1 MSSVV
6 RVWSGV
12 ALLVAVLLVP
22 VAAAE
27 NEQLQAAANLFEKQ
41 EYVAAQEAL
50 LKVERESLSDAERGK
65 LDELLK
71 VVPEAIKASEK
82 AAQDLASANA
92 AYDEGKW
99 EVAER
104 LYRAVEGNKY
114 ALASAR
120 DHAAAQGERIAEKKK
135 LADAAKPTGTVE
147 STVVTETTEAK
158 PVERPRAEANNVP
171 PPAAV
176 PAPPPAEAPVEGPRR
191 LTPTD
196 ELRIRDELLWQRAVA
211 QAEAA
216 GAMARAA
223 VVDKD
228 FVKAREQVA
237 TALQTIEAAA
247 HYAAPVAKYQ
257 VAKDAVLAL
266 QQEVEQAQAEYDRQ
280 KVHEEQA
287 EIAQRIIDRADLIT
301 RQKTEKIQQLFNS
314 VDQLRREHRYTEAA
328 EVLREVLRIDPS
340 NAMAR
345 YQLDWAEDAESIDQ
359 QANWQHD
366 VNVQQR
372 QALTNAE
379 EAIIPWDVDVMYPR
393 NWLELTAL
401 RAKQGIATGHD
412 VGDVELNKQLG
423 ASLPDVRFEE
433 TAFEQVMDFL
443 GEMTKVNISVDWT
456 DLADNGVERDKPVTV
471 RLSNV
476 TFRTV
481 LNEVLS
487 QAGGDVHLAFA
498 VGDGLLRIAT
508 KQKLDRNKLVLIY
521 DIRDLLVNVPQAT
534 RQAAFDVTQGMGQGG
549 TSGGGG
555 GGGGGMFGGQGGG
568 MQQGGDQYGGQN
580 GQQPGQ
586 LAQQVIDII
595 RQTVE
600 PDSWRETGGG
610 DGSIR
615 DLNGQ
620 LIIYNTS
627 DAHRQVVDLLG
638 QLRET
643 RTLQI
648 SVESRFLDVISNF
661 LEQFGV
667 DLDFVFNSGSAGY
680 DQAAGLTDPA
690 TGAVILIPRQYSRI
704 GSTPVAPAFG
714 QPLTQGTV
722 PQQPYN
728 QPGFVPSATGVIPQ
742 INTMTPISV
751 QQQSMSLVDP
761 TTINTNVPGS
771 WAQRGGLAPAM
782 NIGGSF
788 LNNLQVDF
796 LIRATQANSR
806 SSIVQAPRLVI
817 FNGQASR
824 ISVGRSRT
832 YVGSLEARVAEGVA
846 VGQPVLAQADSGVSM
861 RVEGTISADRRYV
874 TLSMQVQQREEP
886 SFERFEV
893 QRASG
898 NSPGLFISLP
908 DQGFATLETTVS
920 VPDGGTVLLGGLKQ
934 VGEVELEAGVP
945 ILSKIPV
952 LKRAFTNQTTV
963 KDTRTLL
970 ILVKSK
976 IIIQK
981 EAEDEAFPT
990 FSRPGP

>member
-1 MSSVV
+1 MSSVG
-6 RVWSGV
+6 RIWSGAV
-12 ALLVAVLLVP
+12 LLVAVMLVP

-27 NEQLQAAANLFEKQ
+27 NEQLQAAANLFDKQ

-50 LKVERESLSDAERGK
+50 LKVNRDALSDAELAK

-71 VVPEAIKASEK
+71 AVPEAIKASER
-82 AAQDLASANA
+82 AAQDLGSANA
-92 AYDEGKW
+92 AYDDGKW
-99 EVAER
+99 DIAEQ
-104 LYRAVEGNKY
+104 LYRAVQASQY
-114 ALASAR
+114 APKSAR
-120 DHAAAQGERIAEKKK
+120 EHAAAQCERIAEKKK
-135 LADAAKPTGTVE
+135 LAEAAKPSGTVE
-147 STVVTETTEAK
+147 ATVVTETTEVKTVDQPREPVAVAEPQAPAAP
-158 PVERPRAEANNVP
+158 PVE
-171 PPAAV
+171 V
-176 PAPPPAEAPVEGPRR
+176 PAEGPRR

-196 ELRIRDELLWQRAVA
+196 ELRMRDELLWQRAVA
-211 QAEAA
+211 QSEAA
-216 GAMARAA
+216 AAEARAA
-223 VVDKD
+223 VTSKD
-228 FVKAREQVA
+228 FVAARKQVA

-247 HYAAPVAKYQ
+247 HYAEPVSKYQ
-257 VAKDAVLAL
+257 TAKDAVLAL
-266 QQEVEQAQAEYDRQ
+266 QQEVEQAQADYERQ
-280 KVHEEQA
+280 KAHEEQV
-287 EIAQRIIDRADLIT
+287 EIARRITDRAELIK
-301 RQKTEKIQQLFNS
+301 RQKAEKIQQLFNS
-314 VDQLRREHRYTEAA
+314 VDQLRREHRYAEAA

-340 NAMAR
+340 NAEAR
-345 YQLDWAEDAESIDQ
+345 YQLNWAEDLESIDE

-379 EAIIPWDVDVMYPR
+379 DAMIPWDVDVMYPR
-393 NWLELTAL
+393 NWLELTAI
-401 RAKQGIATGHD
+401 RAKQGIATGRD
-412 VGDVELNKQLG
+412 IGDVELNKQLN

-433 TAFEQVMDFL
+433 TAFEQVMEFL
-443 GEMTKVNISVDWT
+443 AEMTKVNVSVDWT
-456 DLADNGVERDKPVTV
+456 DLTDNGIERDKPVTV
-471 RLSNV
+471 KLSNV

-487 QAGGDVHLAFA
+487 QAGGDVNLAFT

-508 KQKLDRNKLVLIY
+508 KQKLDRDKLVLIY
-521 DIRDLLVNVPQAT
+521 DIRDLLVNVPQAS
-534 RQAAFDVTQGMGQGG
+534 RQAAFDVSQGMGQGG
-549 TSGGGG
+549 TGSGGGG
-555 GGGGGMFGGQGGG
+555 GGSGGGMFGGGQGGG
-568 MQQGGDQYGGQN
+568 LQQGQDQYGQ
-580 GQQPGQ
+580 QQPGE

-627 DAHRQVVDLLG
+627 DAHRQVADLLT

-643 RTLQI
+643 RALQI
-648 SVESRFLDVISNF
+648 SVESRFLNVISNF

-680 DQAAGLTDPA
+680 DQAAGITDPS
-690 TGAVILIPRQYSRI
+690 TGAVVLIPRQYSRI
-704 GSTPVAPAFG
+704 GVTPVSPAFG
-714 QPLTQGTV
+714 QALTQGTV
-722 PQQPYN
+722 PQQPYG
-728 QPGFVPSATGVIPQ
+728 QAGFVPSATGILPQ
-742 INTMTPISV
+742 SDRMTPISV
-751 QQQSMSLVDP
+751 QQQSLSLVDP

-771 WAQRGGLAPAM
+771 WAQRSGLAPAM
-782 NIGGSF
+782 NISGSF
-788 LNNLQVDF
+788 LDNLQVDF

-832 YVGSLEARVAEGVA
+832 YVGSLEARVAEGVGIG
-846 VGQPVLAQADSGVSM
+846 VPVLAQADSGVSM

-874 TLSMQVQQREEP
+874 TLSVNVQQREEP

-908 DQGFATLETTVS
+908 DQAFAQLETTVS

-990 FSRPGP
+990 FTRSGL